1 MQPTPTSRHPQDKPA
16 CPYCPTLT
24 KVGVHSRK
32 ERRYRCHQCKKT
44 FTQTYATPLYGLKT
58 EFDIVTLVLTLL
70 IFGCPIP
77 AVVVAFKLDE
87 RTLADWISKAGE
99 HAMRVQEHLVC
110 QGQLDLGQV
119 QADELWC
126 RTQRGVVWIATAMS
140 VTSRLFIWGKA
151 ASGRTD
157 DLISEV
163 VAHVHRAARL
173 QSPILWATDGF
184 GTWKTQ
190 ILRFFR
196 VPVFTGRRG
205 RPALIEWA
213 ELHIVQVVK
222 RTYRESIER
231 RLAFG
236 DLFEALHLI
245 EHSQGRRGK
254 INTAFVERLNATL
267 RTWLPALTRRSR
279 HAGSDQD
286 QLERH
291 FFLVAVAYNFVRPH
305 RSLRVQQDGR
315 WVQRTPGMVAGLT
328 DHPWTVEELLRF
340 RVPAPQK
347 AA

>member
-1 MQPTPTSRHPQDKPA
+1 M
-16 CPYCPTLT
+16 
-24 KVGVHSRK
+24 GVHSKK
-32 ERRYRCHQCKKT
+32 EQRYRCHTCKKT
-44 FTQTYATPLYGLKT
+44 FTQTHGTPLYGLKS
-58 EFDIVTLVLTLL
+58 DLDLVTLVLTLL

-77 AVVVAFKLDE
+77 AVVMAFKLDE
-87 RTLADWISKAGE
+87 RTVADWISKAGE
-99 HAMRVQEHLVC
+99 HAQRVQEHLVC

-140 VTSRLFIWGKA
+140 VASRLLLWGKA

-157 DLISEV
+157 ELISDV

-184 GTWKTQ
+184 GMWKTQ
-190 ILRFFR
+190 ILHFFR
-196 VPVFTGRRG
+196 VTLLTGRRG
-205 RPALIEWA
+205 RPKLVYWA

-222 RTYRESIER
+222 RTYRDSIER

-236 DLFEALHLI
+236 DLFETLHLI
-245 EHSQGRRGK
+245 EASQGKRGT

-286 QLERH
+286 QLQRH
-291 FFLVAVAYNFVRPH
+291 FFLVVAAYNFIRPH
-305 RSLRVQQDGR
+305 RSLRVREGER
-315 WVQRTPGMVAGLT
+315 FIERTPGMVAGLT
-328 DHPWTVEELLRF
+328 DHPWTMEELLRF
-340 RVPAPQK
+340 RLPPLQK

>member
-1 MQPTPTSRHPQDKPA
+1 M
-16 CPYCPTLT
+16 
-24 KVGVHSRK
+24 
-32 ERRYRCHQCKKT
+32 
-44 FTQTYATPLYGLKT
+44 
-58 EFDIVTLVLTLL
+58 
-70 IFGCPIP
+70 
-77 AVVVAFKLDE
+77 AFKLDE

-99 HAMRVQEHLVC
+99 HAQRVQEHLVC

-140 VTSRLFIWGKA
+140 VASRLLIWGKA

-163 VAHVHRAARL
+163 VEYVHRAARL

-184 GTWKTQ
+184 GTWKTH

-196 VPVFTGRRG
+196 TTLLTGRQG
-205 RPALIEWA
+205 RPPLVHWA

-222 RTYRESIER
+222 RTYRDTIER

-236 DLFEALHLI
+236 DLFESLYLI
-245 EHSQGRRGK
+245 EDSQGKRGT

-279 HAGSDQD
+279 HAGSDQA
-286 QLERH
+286 QLQGH
-291 FFLVAVAYNFVRPH
+291 FFLVAVAYNFIRPH
-305 RSLRVQQDGR
+305 RSLNTHVDGR
-315 WVQRTPGMVAGLT
+315 LVKRTPGMVAGLT
-328 DHPWTVEELLRF
+328 DHPWTVKELLHF
-340 RVPAPQK
+340 RLPPPQQ